1 MTSADGM
8 PQDLSSTDLIWC
20 VVPVYNNRATVKDV
34 VAGCCSVL
42 KNVVVVDDGSTDT
55 DLPDLL
61 AALDVVVLRHE
72 KNLGKGRAIL
82 TAAEYI
88 SSKGGTWMITI
99 DGDGQHHPADIKQFL
114 PLLSDDD
121 PAIIIG
127 SRNFDTD
134 NVPGKSRFGRRFA
147 NFWLR
152 VETGLHIDDCQSGF
166 RAYPLKYLSRMKF
179 SGSHYDF
186 EAEVLA
192 RAAWAGLGLR
202 TVPIGVYYPKP
213 EERVSSFRP
222 FLDNLRLTHTHA
234 KLVGRRLLPFPHKR
248 LVSAGKGSELTL
260 LRHPGKF
267 IRLLLRENVTPGGLG
282 FAAAGGVFFGALPLL
297 FSHTLVILYVSSR
310 LRMNKLVA
318 VNAQHICMPPFVPA
332 LCIEVGYFLRWGH
345 WLSDISFATVFRQFS
360 DRLLEWFLGS
370 LIVAPLAAL
379 LVGGAVYFIASAFR
393 ALRRAD
399 EAG

>member
-1 MTSADGM
+1 M
-8 PQDLSSTDLIWC
+8 PQDNSGADRIWC
-20 VVPVYNNRATVKDV
+20 VVPVYNNGATVKDV

-42 KNVVVVDDGSTDT
+42 KNVVVVDDGSTDV
-55 DLPDLL
+55 DL
-61 AALDVVVLRHE
+61 AALFLSEDVFVLRHG

-88 SSKGGTWMITI
+88 TSRGGTWMITI
-99 DGDGQHHPADIKQFL
+99 DGDGQHHPEDIKKFL
-114 PLLSDDD
+114 PLLNEDD

-127 SRNFDTD
+127 SRNFDTE

-152 VETGLHIDDCQSGF
+152 IETGLYIDDCQSGF
-166 RAYPLKYLSRMKF
+166 RAYPLKYLNQMKF
-179 SGSHYDF
+179 RGSHYDF

-202 TVPIGVYYPKP
+202 TVPIEVYYPAP
-213 EERVSSFRP
+213 EERVSGFRP
-222 FLDNLRLTHTHA
+222 FLDNLRLTHAHA
-234 KLVGRRLLPFPHKR
+234 KLVGRRLLPFPHRR
-248 LVSAGKGSELTL
+248 LVSGSKGRELTL

-267 IRLLLRENVTPGGLG
+267 IKKLLRENVTPGGLG

-310 LRMNKLVA
+310 LRMNKVVA

-393 ALRRAD
+393 GLRRID

>member
-1 MTSADGM
+1 M
-8 PQDLSSTDLIWC
+8 PQDNSGADRIWC
-20 VVPVYNNRATVKDV
+20 VVPVYNNGATVKDV

-42 KNVVVVDDGSTDT
+42 KNVVVVDDGSTDV
-55 DLPDLL
+55 DL
-61 AALDVVVLRHE
+61 AALFLSEDVFVLRHG

-88 SSKGGTWMITI
+88 TSRGGTWMITI
-99 DGDGQHHPADIKQFL
+99 DGDGQHHPEDIKKFL
-114 PLLSDDD
+114 PLLNEDD

-127 SRNFDTD
+127 SRNFDTE

-152 VETGLHIDDCQSGF
+152 IETGLYIDDCQSGF
-166 RAYPLKYLSRMKF
+166 RAYPLKYLNQMKF
-179 SGSHYDF
+179 RGSHYDF

-202 TVPIGVYYPKP
+202 TVPIEVYYPAP
-213 EERVSSFRP
+213 EERVSGFRP
-222 FLDNLRLTHTHA
+222 FLDNLRLTHAHA
-234 KLVGRRLLPFPHKR
+234 KLVGRRLLPFPHRR
-248 LVSAGKGSELTL
+248 LVSGSKGSELTL

-267 IRLLLRENVTPGGLG
+267 IKKLLRENVTPGGLG

-310 LRMNKLVA
+310 LRMNKVVA

-393 ALRRAD
+393 GLRRID

>member
-1 MTSADGM
+1 MLQGNN
-8 PQDLSSTDLIWC
+8 QTDCIWC

-42 KNVVVVDDGSTDT
+42 RNVVVVDDGSTDA
-55 DLPDLL
+55 DLRALL
-61 AALDVVVLRHE
+61 SDAKVVVLRHD

-88 SSKGGTWMITI
+88 TSRGGTWMITI
-99 DGDGQHHPADIKQFL
+99 DGDGQHKPEDIKNFL
-114 PLLSDDD
+114 PLLIDKD

-152 VETGLHIDDCQSGF
+152 VETGMYVDDCQSGF
-166 RAYPLKYLSRMKF
+166 RAYPLQYLNQMKF
-179 SGSHYDF
+179 RGAHYDF
-186 EAEVLA
+186 EAEALA
-192 RAAWAGLGLR
+192 RAAWAGLALR
-202 TVPIGVYYPKP
+202 TVLISVYYPAPQK
-213 EERVSSFRP
+213 RVSSFRP
-222 FLDNLRLTHTHA
+222 FLDNLRLSHTHA
-234 KLVGRRLLPFPHKR
+234 MLVGRRLLPFPHKR
-248 LVSAGKGSELTL
+248 LVSVRKDNKLTL

-267 IRLLLRENVTPGGLG
+267 IKMLLKENVTPGGLAS
-282 FAAAGGVFFGALPLL
+282 AAAGGVFLGALPLL
-297 FSHTLVILYVSSR
+297 FAHTLVILYVSNR
-310 LRMNKLVA
+310 LRLNKVVA

-370 LIVAPLAAL
+370 LIVAPIASV
-379 LVGGAVYFIASAFR
+379 LVGGAVYLIASVFR
-393 ALRRAD
+393 KSTAVKRNA
-399 EAG
+399 

>member
-1 MTSADGM
+1 MTAV
-8 PQDLSSTDLIWC
+8 LTWICRTLFSSE
-20 VVPVYNNRATVKDV
+20 
-34 VAGCCSVL
+34 
-42 KNVVVVDDGSTDT
+42 
-55 DLPDLL
+55 
-61 AALDVVVLRHE
+61 DVVVLRHE

-88 SSKGGTWMITI
+88 LSRGGTWMITI
-99 DGDGQHHPADIKQFL
+99 DGDGQHDPEDIKKFL
-114 PLLSDDD
+114 PLLNEDD

-134 NVPGKSRFGRRFA
+134 NVPGKSRFGRKFA

-152 VETGLHIDDCQSGF
+152 IETGLYIDDCQSGF
-166 RAYPLKYLSRMKF
+166 RAYPLKYLNQMKF
-179 SGSHYDF
+179 RGSHYDF

-202 TVPIGVYYPKP
+202 TVPIGVYYPAP
-213 EERVSSFRP
+213 DERVSSFRP

-234 KLVGRRLLPFPHKR
+234 MLVGRRLLPFPHKR
-248 LVSAGKGSELTL
+248 LVPARKGTELTL
-260 LRHPGKF
+260 LRHPAKF
-267 IRLLLRENVTPGGLG
+267 IKMLLRENVTPGGLA

-310 LRMNKLVA
+310 LRMNKVVA

-332 LCIEVGYFLRWGH
+332 LCIEVGYFLRRGH

-393 ALRRAD
+393 GLRRID

>member
-1 MTSADGM
+1 MLQNPG
-8 PQDLSSTDLIWC
+8 STDRIWC
-20 VVPVYNNRATVKDV
+20 VVPVYNNGATVKDV
-34 VAGCCSVL
+34 VSGCCSVL
-42 KNVVVVDDGSTDT
+42 KNVVVVDDGSTDV
-55 DLPDLL
+55 DL
-61 AALDVVVLRHE
+61 AALFSSGDVIVLRHE
-72 KNLGKGRAIL
+72 RNLGKGRAIL

-88 SSKGGTWMITI
+88 TSRGGTWMITI
-99 DGDGQHHPADIKQFL
+99 DGDGQHHPEDIKKFL
-114 PLLSDDD
+114 PLLNEDD

-152 VETGLHIDDCQSGF
+152 IETGLYIDDCQSGF
-166 RAYPLKYLSRMKF
+166 RAYPLKYLNRMKF
-179 SGSHYDF
+179 RGSHYDF

-202 TVPIGVYYPKP
+202 TVPIEVYYPAP

-234 KLVGRRLLPFPHKR
+234 MLVGRRLLPFPHKR
-248 LVSAGKGSELTL
+248 LVPVRKGTGLTL
-260 LRHPGKF
+260 MRHPAKF
-267 IRLLLRENVTPGGLG
+267 IKMLLRENVTPGGLG

-310 LRMNKLVA
+310 LRLNKVVA

-332 LCIEVGYFLRWGH
+332 LCIEVGYFLRRGH

-360 DRLLEWFLGS
+360 DRILEWFLGS

-379 LVGGAVYFIASAFR
+379 LVGGTVYFIASAFR
-393 ALRRAD
+393 GLRRID

>member
-1 MTSADGM
+1 VLQGNN
-8 PQDLSSTDLIWC
+8 QTDCIWC

-42 KNVVVVDDGSTDT
+42 RNVVVVDDGSTDA
-55 DLPDLL
+55 DLRALL
-61 AALDVVVLRHE
+61 SDAKVVVLRHD

-88 SSKGGTWMITI
+88 TSRGGTWMITI
-99 DGDGQHHPADIKQFL
+99 DGDGQHKPEDIKNFL
-114 PLLSDDD
+114 PLLIDKD

-152 VETGLHIDDCQSGF
+152 VETGMYVDDCQSGF
-166 RAYPLKYLSRMKF
+166 RAYPLQYLNQMKF
-179 SGSHYDF
+179 RGAHYDF
-186 EAEVLA
+186 EAEALA
-192 RAAWAGLGLR
+192 RAAWAGLALR
-202 TVPIGVYYPKP
+202 TVLISVYYPAPQK
-213 EERVSSFRP
+213 RVSSFRP
-222 FLDNLRLTHTHA
+222 FLDNLRLSHTHA
-234 KLVGRRLLPFPHKR
+234 MLVGRRLLPFPHKR
-248 LVSAGKGSELTL
+248 LVSVRKDNKLTL

-267 IRLLLRENVTPGGLG
+267 IKMLLKENVTPGGLAS
-282 FAAAGGVFFGALPLL
+282 AAAGGVFLGALPLL
-297 FSHTLVILYVSSR
+297 FAHTLVILYVSNR
-310 LRMNKLVA
+310 LRLNKVVA

-370 LIVAPLAAL
+370 LIVAPIASV
-379 LVGGAVYFIASAFR
+379 LVGGAVYLIASVFR
-393 ALRRAD
+393 KSTAVKRNA
-399 EAG
+399 

>member
-1 MTSADGM
+1 MTSIDGI
-8 PQDLSSTDLIWC
+8 PQTPDTTDSIWC
-20 VVPVYNNRATVKDV
+20 VIPVYNNRATVKDV

-42 KNVVVVDDGSTDT
+42 RNVVVVDDGSTDA
-55 DLPDLL
+55 DLPALL
-61 AALDVVVLRHE
+61 AASDAVVLRHE

-88 SSKGGTWMITI
+88 TSRGGAWMITI
-99 DGDGQHHPADIKQFL
+99 DGDGQHHPEDIRKFL
-114 PLLSDDD
+114 PLLNEEE

-134 NVPGKSRFGRRFA
+134 NVPDKSRFGRRFA

-152 VETGLHIDDCQSGF
+152 VETGLQIDDCQSGF
-166 RAYPLKYLSRMKF
+166 RAYPLKYLNQMKF

-213 EERVSSFRP
+213 EDRVSSFRP

-234 KLVGRRLLPFPHKR
+234 KLVGRRLLPFPHRR
-248 LVSAGKGSELTL
+248 LVSSGKSSELTL

-267 IRLLLRENVTPGGLG
+267 IRMLLRENVTPGGLG

-310 LRMNKLVA
+310 LRMNKVVA
-318 VNAQHICMPPFVPA
+318 INAQHICMPPFVPA

-379 LVGGAVYFIASAFR
+379 LVGGTVYFVASAFR